1 MILEPVD
8 NTAMKQ
14 MSSIH
19 NLEIK
24 DTKELHSSYLWFAK
38 NGGLFLKYSTSI
50 TFQNIEPGQD
60 VYVIFKMLDNPT
72 KIPINGKVVFFNK
85 NGFGI
90 EFPEGDQFK
99 MLKSSI
105 EREIM
110 HHSIKKENTHTI

>member
-38 NGGLFLKYSTSI
+38 NGGLFLKYSKHVS
-50 TFQNIEPGQD
+50 
-60 VYVIFKMLDNPT
+60 
-72 KIPINGKVVFFNK
+72 
-85 NGFGI
+85 
-90 EFPEGDQFK
+90 
-99 MLKSSI
+99 
-105 EREIM
+105 
-110 HHSIKKENTHTI
+110 